1 MDVHNVDIR
10 SYNMSQIHSK
20 ETKPEVAV
28 RKYLFSLGFRYRK
41 NDNRLPGC
49 PDIVLPKYKT
59 VIFING
65 CFWHMHENCR
75 YATIPKTNTV
85 FWEKKL
91 QQNKDHDT
99 SVVKQLDDMGWHVIT
114 IWQCEIRGK
123 LFQSKMDKVVEQ
135 LLEPHR
141 ATSN

>member
-75 YATIPKTNTV
+75 YATIPKTNTL

-91 QQNKDHDT
+91 QQNKNHDT
-99 SVVKQLDDMGWHVIT
+99 SVVKQLNDMGWHVIT

-135 LLEPHR
+135 LIEPHH

>member
-65 CFWHMHENCR
+65 CFW
-75 YATIPKTNTV
+75 
-85 FWEKKL
+85 
-91 QQNKDHDT
+91 NKDHDT